1 MEHQLHTIPLQQ
13 AIENAHKER
22 AAAFTSLWKNWF
34 GLRAAFAPLAVM
46 QAT

>member
-22 AAAFTSLWKNWF
+22 AAAFASLWRNWF
-34 GLRAAFAPLAVM
+34 GLRAAFVSTAGA
-46 QAT
+46 QAA